1 MKCIETLNWG
11 DCLNLTNEDDII
23 MAQEKMEYSF
33 LSDILSLDGKKLKEM
48 AFSAIKSKM
57 LGMNYMPRIEDS
69 RLRERAGIFVSL
81 NVYGEH
87 FSRDGTVFPSRPIW
101 VSVIEYAIEAA
112 FHGSLHQPLSRE
124 ELSALNIDIYVI
136 GQLQSLNPLDMG
148 KAVEHRTDMDGFLLT
163 SQYGSVVALPGSDH
177 EFRQDPAEYLNDIL
191 ENAGLQMEDLT
202 NSTVR
207 IYRFRAALF

>member
-87 FSRDGTVFPSRPIW
+87 FSRAGTVFPSRPIW
-101 VSVIEYAIEAA
+101 VSVIEYAIEAD
-112 FHGSLHQPLSRE
+112 GSIS
-124 ELSALNIDIYVI
+124 
-136 GQLQSLNPLDMG
+136 G
-148 KAVEHRTDMDGFLLT
+148 T
-163 SQYGSVVALPGSDH
+163 
-177 EFRQDPAEYLNDIL
+177 
-191 ENAGLQMEDLT
+191 
-202 NSTVR
+202 TV
-207 IYRFRAALF
+207 